1 MLISW
6 ERIDFYDKLKHLNK
20 KATSYKTKHVEAE
33 KKKTDWINKVAQTSK
48 KGYNFLLGRMC

>member
-6 ERIDFYDKLKHLNK
+6 KRIDFYDKHLNK

-33 KKKTDWINKVAQTSK
+33 KKKTDWINKVAKTSEK
-48 KGYNFLLGRMC
+48 EYNFLLGRMC